1 MWLACAIGRPLERF
15 RPEVA
20 GPRPY
25 PLACMLMKDDRPALA
40 QFDEIIDDDEATVTV
55 TLAWNDQAYEGT
67 AVGSP
72 GEFAR
77 PRLIG
82 EATLRAVESISGGKL
97 ALDLAAVATT
107 DLGASRVAIAQVA
120 SKTLPS
126 SLVGSAVIHENDPAK
141 ATARAVLDAIN
152 RHLAQSL

>member
-1 MWLACAIGRPLERF
+1 MWLGGGIGHLPERF
-15 RPEVA
+15 LPEVA
-20 GPRPY
+20 RSRHY
-25 PLACMLMKDDRPALA
+25 ALACMLMKDDRPALA
-40 QFDEIIDDDEATVTV
+40 QFDEIIEDEEAKVTV
-55 TLAWNDQAYEGT
+55 TLAWNDQAYEGS
-67 AVGSP
+67 AVGAS
-72 GEFAR
+72 GEYAR

-82 EATLRAVESISGGKL
+82 EATLRAVEAISEGKL
-97 ALDLAAVATT
+97 SLDLAAVATT